1 MPRIERRASIRVPKS
16 GKKLVCSINRWG
28 WWEQRVRKVSVN

>member
-28 WWEQRVRKVSVN
+28 LVGTEGGES